1 MPIFYA
7 DFFGYTTALSAKLDL
22 EIQIVENRT

>member
-7 DFFGYTTALSAKLDL
+7 DVFGFATALSAKLNL
-22 EIQIVENRT
+22 EIQIVKNF